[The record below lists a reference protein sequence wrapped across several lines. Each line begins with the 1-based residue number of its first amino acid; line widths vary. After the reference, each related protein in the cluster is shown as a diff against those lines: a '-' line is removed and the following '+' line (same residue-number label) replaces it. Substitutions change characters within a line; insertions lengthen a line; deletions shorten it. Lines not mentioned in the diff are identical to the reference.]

1 MKLYRPQTELTPQQ
15 EMHLNVDH
23 GLDTVEIDEDDLTEI
38 IIGWSDEYGSSY
50 EDLAR
55 AIINHITEQE

>member
-1 MKLYRPQTELTPQQ
+1 MR
-15 EMHLNVDH
+15 LNVDF

-50 EDLAR
+50 EELAK
-55 AIINHITEQE
+55 AIINHIKEYGHK